1 MWINPLQLIQLS
13 IINYQ
18 LSIDMK
24 LLLDDK
30 TTRGYN
36 LNANEACIFAAIL
49 KCTRAGR
56 GWYGNYRELAAAMPF
71 VINRMTVSRAV
82 QKLLNLGLIEE
93 RDNALIA
100 NEQSSMTN
108 EQFVHEGAQF
118 VHNDAQNVQ
127 QNAQSVLPPN
137 NLPIIINNMNEK
149 EKEQQ
154 RALSARDC
162 ESQTPSFNDLTTAFG
177 LKGGNMTSTQFEAAK
192 ELWRN
197 CSPAK
202 KRKLYEALDSGAHFK
217 SRLDWLISDFPEPQ
231 PVFLRGDEGGD
242 IVQVRYN
249 GAYKLCTRETM
260 TLFNLE
266 FVRDW

>member
-1 MWINPLQLIQLS
+1 
-13 IINYQ
+13 
-18 LSIDMK
+18 MK

-82 QKLLNLGLIEE
+82 QKLLTLGLIEE
-93 RDNALIA
+93 RNNALFT
-100 NEQSSMTN
+100 NNQSQITN

-118 VHNDAQNVQ
+118 VQNDAQNVQ

-137 NLPIIINNMNEK
+137 NPPINNNMNENQLSSPAQDARTE
-149 EKEQQ
+149 EKKTEEN
-154 RALSARDC
+154 LDFMDFWFLFSAPKDMLNRENAC
-162 ESQTPSFNDLTTAFG
+162 RRLWESQTFS
-177 LKGGNMTSTQFEAAK
+177 
-192 ELWRN
+192 R
-197 CSPAK
+197 AK
-202 KRKLYEALDSGAHFK
+202 KQAIMNELTEHQMNGTLTEERNPFFYLNNYE
-217 SRLDWLISDFPEPQ
+217 EPQ

-242 IVQVRYN
+242 IVQVKYK
-249 GAYKLCTRETM
+249 GAFKLCSRATM
-260 TLFNLE
+260 ELFGLE
-266 FVRDW
+266 WHSDW